1 MQLYR
6 YHSNALLIFVKRR
19 NIEIFVKKKR
29 LWNTDVTPVCCS
41 DSSPPK
47 KVKTDQSNVPPPP
60 SVGSQ
65 SSYQYSNPS
74 GPYQSQQQ
82 FQGGQYGGQGGYQ
95 QGYQQYPPPSDP
107 NYANYQNWQYGQG
120 GPQAYGPYNQWGS
133 YNYYWM
139 ITRSFPQNRLRYML
153 IFVHCT
159 FSSVLFC
166 RFQFRSHWTEKLIV

>member
-1 MQLYR
+1 M
-6 YHSNALLIFVKRR
+6 
-19 NIEIFVKKKR
+19 
-29 LWNTDVTPVCCS
+29 CCS

-47 KVKTDQSNVPPPP
+47 KVKTDQSNVPPSP

-65 SSYQYSNPS
+65 SSYQYSSSPS

-82 FQGGQYGGQGGYQ
+82 FQGGQYSGQGGYQ

-133 YNYYWM
+133 YNYY
-139 ITRSFPQNRLRYML
+139 
-153 IFVHCT
+153 
-159 FSSVLFC
+159 
-166 RFQFRSHWTEKLIV
+166 